1 MQSDPIGLQGGINT
15 YAYVNGNPVNA
26 IDPLGLKKKYPYS
39 HPHCVAIK
47 NKIDN
52 INKDLGERWD
62 ELCRN
67 PRNQPERI
75 GPGELR
81 CETRRG
87 HRSLINEATINRDY
101 WQDRYDNE
109 CGDDDDDPGSL
120 PSCPNLSP
128 TYLVPLLIPFFFSR
142 TNIDAPIFNGKN

>member
-1 MQSDPIGLQGGINT
+1 MSG
-15 YAYVNGNPVNA
+15 YAYANPTYMA
-26 IDPLGLKKKYPYS
+26 
-39 HPHCVAIK
+39 HCVAIK

-52 INKDLGERWD
+52 INQDLDERWD

-67 PRNQPERI
+67 PQNQPERI

-87 HRSLINEATINRDY
+87 HRSLINEATRNRDY

-120 PSCPNLSP
+120 PSCLNFSP
-128 TYLVPLLIPFFFSR
+128 KYVVPLLIPFLF
-142 TNIDAPIFNGKN
+142 AY